1 LKRRIWLT
9 VLVAIVGI
17 AEIAFAVQI
26 RTWHGRGSWTGDP
39 NNKVLV
45 WTWLESEMWINP
57 WLLLVGVTT
66 VILAAVAIFMYPR
79 LTDRRGARNPWPRE
93 P

>member
-9 VLVAIVGI
+9 VLVATVGI

-39 NNKVLV
+39 SNKVFVASWLASDIVLAVVTLV
-45 WTWLESEMWINP
+45 L
-57 WLLLVGVTT
+57 
-66 VILAAVAIFMYPR
+66 YPR
-79 LTDRRGARNPWPRE
+79 LAGRGGARDRE
-93 P
+93 L